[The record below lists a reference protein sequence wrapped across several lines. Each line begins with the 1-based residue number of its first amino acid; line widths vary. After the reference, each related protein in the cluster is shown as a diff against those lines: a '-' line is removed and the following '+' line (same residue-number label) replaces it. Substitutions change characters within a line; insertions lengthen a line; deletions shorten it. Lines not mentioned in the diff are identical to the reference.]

1 MPPAANHQFHFAE
14 ATRRLSG
21 QPMFMLLAKA
31 RALERAGRQIL
42 HFELGE
48 PDFNTPA
55 HVTAAAI
62 GALRAG
68 QTHYTEAMGTRELR
82 AAVQRSAQ
90 AAYGYQPDLEQ
101 ILVTPAQAVLYLL
114 VRCLVN
120 PGDEVLVPDP
130 GFPPYLAVL
139 RFAGAVPVSVPL
151 REAHAFRMQ
160 PADIAARVT
169 KKTRLLILNSP
180 QNPTGGVMTAAEMAG
195 AYELAQRHQFYLLSD
210 EVYRKMTY
218 DETAASPSIHDRAL
232 ERTIVLDGFSKAY
245 AMTGWRLGYVIG
257 PAPVVEQMSLLLN
270 LIISCVPTFIQA
282 GGVAALEGDQ
292 APAQRMMTE
301 YRRRRDTLV
310 LGLNRLPG
318 VRCVTPDGAIYAFP
332 NITGTGLTSQQ
343 FSQRML
349 ERAGVA
355 LLPGDNFGPGG
366 EGYVRLCYATS
377 MATIERALT
386 LMADALR
393 G

>member
-1 MPPAANHQFHFAE
+1 MTPAANRNFGFAD
-14 ATRRLSG
+14 ATGRLSG
-21 QPMFMLLAKA
+21 QPMFALLSKA

-48 PDFNTPA
+48 PDFDTPA
-55 HVTAAAI
+55 HITEAAI
-62 GALRAG
+62 RALVAG

-82 AAVQRSAQ
+82 EAVQRSTQ

-101 ILVTPAQAVLYLL
+101 ILVTPAQAVLYFL

-139 RFAGAVPVSVPL
+139 RFAGAVPVAVPL
-151 REAHAFRMQ
+151 REEHAFRMQ

-180 QNPTGGVMTAAEMAG
+180 QNPTGGVMTATEAAG
-195 AYELAQRHQFYLLSD
+195 AYDLAKRHNFYLFSD

-218 DETAASPSIHDRAL
+218 GGSAASASVHDRAR

-257 PAPVVEQMSLLLN
+257 PAPVVAKMSLLLN

-282 GGVAALEGDQ
+282 GGVAALAGDQ
-292 APAQRMMTE
+292 TPVQVMMAE
-301 YRRRRDTLV
+301 YRRRRDLLV
-310 LGLNRLPG
+310 TGLNRLPG
-318 VRCVTPDGAIYAFP
+318 VRCVTPAGAIYAFP

-343 FSQRML
+343 FADTML

-355 LLPGDNFGPGG
+355 LLPGHNFGPGG

-377 MATIERALT
+377 MTTIERALT